1 MKTAMKKI
9 IFLGIFCLLSLL
21 TYSQKTIP
29 VEIILKNQ
37 DTLIGKMK
45 IKTNLFDKQLIYPSS
60 FNENVK
66 FYNSVGEKT
75 RINSKEISELTF
87 TDFKGKN
94 RTFIKT
100 KEFKNHIVE
109 LIYSNKV
116 RWYRHYYYDSYNHTE
131 NTVEKLFDE
140 NGKQFSIGLL
150 NSYRKKFREF
160 TKENSNLN
168 EFINSHDMKKE
179 ENILKVIKM
188 YENEI

>member
-1 MKTAMKKI
+1 MKKN
-9 IFLGIFCLLSLL
+9 IFLGIFCFLSLL

-29 VEIILKNQ
+29 VEIILKNK
-37 DTLIGKMK
+37 DTLKGEMK
-45 IKTNLFDKQLIYPSS
+45 VKTNLFDKQLIYPSS
-60 FNENVK
+60 FNGKVI

-75 RINSKEISELTF
+75 KIKSKEISELTF

-94 RTFIKT
+94 RKFIKI

-116 RWYRHYYYDSYNHTE
+116 RWYKHYYYDSYNHTE
-131 NTVEKLFDE
+131 NTVEELFDE
-140 NGKQFSIGLL
+140 NGKQFSIGLF
-150 NSYRKKFREF
+150 NSYRKKMRKF

-168 EFINSHDMKKE
+168 EFINNNDMKKN

-188 YENEI
+188 YEKQI